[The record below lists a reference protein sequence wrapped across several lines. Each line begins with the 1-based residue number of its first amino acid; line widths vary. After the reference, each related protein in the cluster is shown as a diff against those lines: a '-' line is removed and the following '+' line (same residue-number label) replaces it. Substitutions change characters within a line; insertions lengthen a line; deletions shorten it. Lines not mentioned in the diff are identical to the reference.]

1 MSQLPAS
8 SPPPEAM
15 VASLLRFGSHLRS
28 RGLPASQGRMLD
40 LFRSIS
46 WIDMRSANDFYEASR
61 CLLVDRWEDL
71 AAFDAAFIEFWGRA
85 RISGDGVDEPPRDDM
100 PQIQM
105 DTPGETGTYPAS
117 RIQTGENRE
126 QQPREGQ
133 SRPAEQPDAPRGAG
147 LGAGI
152 LSWSPD
158 ELLRLKDFAA
168 LTPEEL
174 RACQRLLA
182 EMEWEV
188 TQRQSRRLV
197 RAVKGRHIDWLRSYR
212 RNINNGCVLLDL
224 EYMQTKTVKRPLI
237 VLADVSG
244 SMDRYTR
251 PVLQLVHT
259 MRAGHGRVEA
269 FVFGTRL
276 SRVTQQLRTRDAD
289 RALQRIS
296 EVVEDW
302 AGGTKIGHALGIFNR
317 EWGRRVLTR
326 GAVVIILSDG
336 WDRGDPHMVRESM
349 SRLQRRC
356 HRLIWLNPAI
366 GGQVSRPVPLGMQ
379 AALPFIDDLL
389 PARNLNDLMAVGDL
403 LRRIDNTRP
412 SRRGIDAA
420 PARAAGTGRI

>member
-1 MSQLPAS
+1 MVQLPAA

-15 VASLLRFGSHLRS
+15 VAAMLRFGAHLRS

-40 LFRSIS
+40 LFRVIP
-46 WIDMRSANDFYEASR
+46 WIDLRSAGDFYEASR

-71 AAFDAAFIEFWGRA
+71 TTFDAAFIEFWGTPVA
-85 RISGDGVDEPPRDDM
+85 SGDGALEPPRDDQ
-100 PQIQM
+100 PQVEM
-105 DTPGETGTYPAS
+105 DTPGESGNYPAS
-117 RIQTGENRE
+117 RIQTGENRN
-126 QQPREGQ
+126 QPSKEGQ
-133 SRPAEQPDAPRGAG
+133 SRPAEQPEAPRGQG
-147 LGAGI
+147 QGAGV

-158 ELLRLKDFAA
+158 EMLRQKDFGA

-174 RACQRLLA
+174 RACRRLLA
-182 EMEWEV
+182 QMEWEV
-188 TQRQSRRLV
+188 AHRRSRRLV

-212 RNINNGCVLLDL
+212 RNIGNGCVLLDL
-224 EYMQTKTVKRPLI
+224 ERMQPKTVKRPLI
-237 VLADVSG
+237 ILADVSG

-276 SRVTQQLRTRDAD
+276 SRVTRELRGRDPD

-296 EVVEDW
+296 DAVEDW
-302 AGGTKIGHALGIFNR
+302 AGGTKIGAALGIFNR
-317 EWGRRVLTR
+317 EWARRVLTR

-356 HRLIWLNPAI
+356 HRLIWLSPAL
-366 GGQVSRPVPLGMQ
+366 GGTVSRPVPLGMQ

-389 PARNLNDLMAVGDL
+389 PARNLNDLAAVGEL
-403 LRRIDNTRP
+403 LRRIDSDRP
-412 SRRGIDAA
+412 ARRGASPPHAGAA
-420 PARAAGTGRI
+420 R